1 MSTRTAETIYTTLV
15 DDIIAGRMAPGAPLV
30 ETTLAEQFGVSR
42 TPVREALQRLEQ
54 ANLAERG
61 ARRAVVVRRMAPE
74 DLAEL
79 FEAAGEIESGLAAL
93 AAQRMSE
100 IERRRLV
107 AVLDEGEGCDNPVVY
122 AEVNARFHDII
133 KTGARN
139 AMLAATLEDMN
150 LRTLS
155 WRAANFHEDSGRL
168 AASKAEHRAIAEAI
182 LAHDAET
189 TRRQMRSHVAA
200 AFMALSDTLSRRG

>member
-1 MSTRTAETIYTTLV
+1 
-15 DDIIAGRMAPGAPLV
+15 
-30 ETTLAEQFGVSR
+30 
-42 TPVREALQRLEQ
+42 
-54 ANLAERG
+54 
-61 ARRAVVVRRMAPE
+61 
-74 DLAEL
+74 
-79 FEAAGEIESGLAAL
+79 
-93 AAQRMSE
+93 
-100 IERRRLV
+100 
-107 AVLDEGEGCDNPVVY
+107 
-122 AEVNARFHDII
+122 
-133 KTGARN
+133 
-139 AMLAATLEDMN
+139 MLDMN

>member
-79 FEAAGEIESGLAAL
+79 FEAAGEIESALAAL

-107 AVLDEGEGCDNPVVY
+107 AVLDEGEGCDDPVVY

>member
-30 ETTLAEQFGVSR
+30 ETTLAEHFGVSR

-107 AVLDEGEGCDNPVVY
+107 AVLDEGEGCDDPEVY

-189 TRRQMRSHVAA
+189 TRRRMRSHVAA

>member
-107 AVLDEGEGCDNPVVY
+107 AVLDEGEGCDDPVVY

>member
-1 MSTRTAETIYTTLV
+1 M
-15 DDIIAGRMAPGAPLV
+15 
-30 ETTLAEQFGVSR
+30 
-42 TPVREALQRLEQ
+42 
-54 ANLAERG
+54 
-61 ARRAVVVRRMAPE
+61 
-74 DLAEL
+74 
-79 FEAAGEIESGLAAL
+79 
-93 AAQRMSE
+93 
-100 IERRRLV
+100 
-107 AVLDEGEGCDNPVVY
+107 LDEGEGCDDPVVY